1 MPVHRPRPLAPIPQR
16 PPVAAMHCVRGNDAD
31 AGLAPV
37 RLHAPGGLAHD
48 ALAGLSAPVKRL
60 PSKYF
65 YDAKGSRLFERIM
78 RLTAYYPTRV
88 ESALLRTHAEALL
101 AAVAPGD
108 APIEL
113 LELGC
118 GDGSKT
124 LALCRAWLAA
134 GATLAYRPM
143 DISAQALERLGA
155 RMARQLPLLPV
166 RPLCGDYFQ
175 TWPIPQAHRRQV
187 ALFLG
192 SNLGNFTDAEAHR
205 FLRRVRA
212 HMRPG
217 DSLVLGLD
225 LRKDPHTV
233 LAAYNDPEG
242 VTAAF
247 NLNLLTRLNR
257 ELGMDFALDAFR
269 HYATYCPLEGVARSF
284 LVSQRQQTVHSRVL
298 GRAFEFRSG
307 EALHTEQSQKYER
320 AGVHAMAEVCGFAL
334 GSWFEDRDLPY
345 ALVVCRAA

>member
-1 MPVHRPRPLAPIPQR
+1 MNRARQALRQ
-16 PPVAAMHCVRGNDAD
+16 PVAAMHRVRE
-31 AGLAPV
+31 APAQS
-37 RLHAPGGLAHD
+37 APAPLPGTLAHD
-48 ALAGLSAPVKRL
+48 ALTGLSAQPKRL

-65 YDAKGSRLFERIM
+65 YDTRGSRLFEQIM
-78 RLTAYYPTRV
+78 RLPGYYPTRV
-88 ESALLRTHAEALL
+88 EAALLRTHAEALL
-101 AAVAPGD
+101 AEAAPGD

-124 LALCRAWLAA
+124 LTLCRAWLKA
-134 GATLAYRPM
+134 GATLVYRPM
-143 DISAQALERLGA
+143 DISPQALDRLGA

-205 FLRRVRA
+205 FLRRVRV
-212 HMRPG
+212 HLRPG

-233 LAAYNDPEG
+233 LAAYDDPEG

-257 ELGMDFALDAFR
+257 ELGMDFVPDAFR
-269 HYATYCPLEGVARSF
+269 HYASYCPLQGVARSY
-284 LVSQRQQTVHSRVL
+284 LVSQAQQTVHSRVL
-298 GRAFEFRSG
+298 GRAFDFLAG
-307 EALHTEQSQKYER
+307 EVIHTEQSQKYER
-320 AGVHAMAEVCGFAL
+320 AGVQAMVEACGFAM
-334 GSWFEDRDLPY
+334 GAWFEDRALPY
-345 ALVVCRAA
+345 ALVVCRAE

>member
-1 MPVHRPRPLAPIPQR
+1 MRSVRDAPIP
-16 PPVAAMHCVRGNDAD
+16 AASAY
-31 AGLAPV
+31 ASAPE
-37 RLHAPGGLAHD
+37 HQPGTLAHD
-48 ALAGLSAPVKRL
+48 VLTGLSAQPKRL

-65 YDAKGSRLFERIM
+65 YDTRGSRLFEQIM
-78 RLTAYYPTRV
+78 RLPSYYPTRV
-88 ESALLRTHAEALL
+88 EAGLLRQHAEALL
-101 AAVAPGD
+101 AEAAPGD

-124 LALCRAWLAA
+124 LALCRAWLKA
-134 GATLAYRPM
+134 GATLVYRPM
-143 DISAQALERLGA
+143 DISVQALERLGA

-192 SNLGNFTDAEAHR
+192 SNLGNFTEPEALR
-205 FLRRVRA
+205 FLRRVRV
-212 HMRPG
+212 HLRPG

-233 LAAYNDPEG
+233 LAAYDDPEG

-257 ELGMDFALDAFR
+257 ELGMDFAPDAFR
-269 HYATYCPLEGVARSF
+269 HYASYCPLQGVARSF
-284 LVSQRQQTVHSRVL
+284 LVSQTRQSVHSRAL
-298 GRAFEFRSG
+298 GRAFHFEAG
-307 EALHTEQSQKYER
+307 EVIHTEQSQKYER
-320 AGVHAMAEVCGFAL
+320 LGVQALVEVCGFAM
-334 GSWFEDRDLPY
+334 GAWFEDRALPY
-345 ALVVCRAA
+345 ALVVCRAQ